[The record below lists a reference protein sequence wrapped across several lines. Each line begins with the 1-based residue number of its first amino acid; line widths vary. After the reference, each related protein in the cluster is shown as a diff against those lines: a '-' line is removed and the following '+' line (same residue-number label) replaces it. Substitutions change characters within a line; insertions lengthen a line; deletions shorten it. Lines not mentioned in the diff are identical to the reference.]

1 MLQKHNINLALLQ
14 KQIQEMWLYFRNTRN
29 VVLLWKCNGK
39 MTPFKKY
46 FNRNVALLQKH
57 TTEMCI
63 YFGNAMEKLF
73 YLRKIS
79 TEMQLYFRNT
89 HNINVALLQRET
101 NEIWLYF
108 RNTQNKCGFTLE
120 TNNINVALLQKH
132 TTARQ
137 HLPTTIK
144 ITSLLC

>member
-46 FNRNVALLQKH
+46 FNRNVALLQKTHNINLALLQKH

-108 RNTQNKCGFTLE
+108 RNTQHKCGFTLE

-132 TTARQ
+132 TTEM
-137 HLPTTIK
+137 
-144 ITSLLC
+144 